1 MRKGAF
7 YFLELPVYR
16 LPEDEYYEKR
26 STGIDSM
33 VNKYA
38 SPITPLSPSIAKR
51 LAGRED
57 KIREHLRNT
66 YGGAWRY
73 NEIIGYVRL
82 HLLSTQIRGEFWRDI
97 AKQIVST
104 RLKRILGLRAY
115 KLAPET
121 ELPTAGSNNEIY
133 LAILEHVDDCRKE
146 LKKHYL
152 DDEQLITIGPHVK
165 WRELFEWD

>member
-26 STGIDSM
+26 STDIDAAM
-33 VNKYA
+33 KKFV
-38 SPITPLSPSIAKR
+38 SPITPSSPSIAKR

-57 KIREHLRNT
+57 KIREHRRNT
-66 YGGAWRY
+66 SGGAWRY

-82 HLLSTQIRGEFWRDI
+82 HLLGTQIRGEYWRDI
-97 AKQIVST
+97 AKAIMNT
-104 RLKRILGLRAY
+104 GKKRILGLRAY

-133 LAILEHVDDCRKE
+133 FAILEHVDDCRKE
-146 LKKHYL
+146 LKKRYL
-152 DDEQLITIGPHVK
+152 DAEQLTTIGPYVD
-165 WRELFEWD
+165 WRALFEWD